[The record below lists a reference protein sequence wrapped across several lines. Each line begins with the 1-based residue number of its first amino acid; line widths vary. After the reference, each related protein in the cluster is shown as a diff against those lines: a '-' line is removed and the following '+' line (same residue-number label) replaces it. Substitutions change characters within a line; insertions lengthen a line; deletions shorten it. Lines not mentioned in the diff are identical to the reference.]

1 MSRLT
6 TLWQAV
12 GNDDVFEV
20 EVIDPKDE
28 QRDIQEKDSKIE
40 AKVLN
45 NWGVDKRTVW
55 GLFTQ
60 FHRSYILI

>member
-1 MSRLT
+1 MLRLT

-12 GNDDVFEV
+12 GNDLVFKV

-28 QRDIQEKDSKIE
+28 QRDIQEEDCEVE

-45 NWGVDKRTVW
+45 NWGVDKRIV
-55 GLFTQ
+55 
-60 FHRSYILI
+60 